1 MQACAKIREVAVRN
15 KNDRVKTFDSGFFT
29 SFPPNASSEINQC
42 LRFKDLNKDLHNS
55 LQNIP
60 RLKPFKKPRLPSNS
74 STKQASALPFPLS
87 PGPNCSLHCSPP
99 TGHLFVLAQEA
110 GRAGHKGKQ
119 PPHISQ
125 EKSLGKSLGLPYF
138 EHPKL
143 AKLAKTREPS
153 RKKARKERTCGSGK
167 GGICT
172 QVKTGA

>member
-15 KNDRVKTFDSGFFT
+15 KNDRVKTFGSGFFT

-60 RLKPFKKPRLPSNS
+60 QLKPFKKPRLPSNS

-125 EKSLGKSLGLPYF
+125 EKVSREKSRPSLF
-138 EHPKL
+138 
-143 AKLAKTREPS
+143 
-153 RKKARKERTCGSGK
+153 
-167 GGICT
+167 
-172 QVKTGA
+172 